1 MTHIQRSAIVPYTAE
16 QMYALVVDVERYPE
30 FLPWCSGAAVL
41 ERDAAGVKA
50 SLSLSRGP
58 AHGSFTTRNEFTP
71 SEQVAMHLV
80 DGPFE
85 SLEGLGRFQRIGDA
99 GCRVSLDVRFRMK
112 HALAALL
119 LGRAFEKS
127 CDQLVDSFCRR
138 AAQVYG

>member
-1 MTHIQRSAIVPYTAE
+1 
-16 QMYALVVDVERYPE
+16 MYALVVDIERYPE

-41 ERDAAGVKA
+41 ARDAGGVTA
-50 SLSLSRGP
+50 SLSLARGP
-58 AHGSFTTRNEFTP
+58 AHGRFTTRNDFEP
-71 SEQVAMHLV
+71 PNQVTMNLV

-85 SLEGLGRFQRIGDA
+85 SLEGLWRFQRIGDA
-99 GCRVSLDVRFRMK
+99 GSRVSLDLRFRMK